1 MNDGRRYSSE
11 AAVTDRV
18 DPEHVLAEFICR
30 LKIAPLSE
38 SSRAFI
44 RVSRYQNLET
54 SLIPI
59 KMKVQ

>member
-1 MNDGRRYSSE
+1 MNDGQRSSSE
-11 AAVTDRV
+11 VAVTDRV
-18 DPEHVLAEFICR
+18 DLEHVLAEFIR
-30 LKIAPLSE
+30 RPKISLLSK
-38 SSRAFI
+38 SSRAFS